1 MKDYTIKDVTN
12 LFILKK
18 EIDDNTIKNIR
29 NPFRLKKGNEAIKD
43 WIVGYIK
50 SIFELEVKVMLIEIK
65 SY

>member
-1 MKDYTIKDVTN
+1 MKDNTIKDVRN

-43 WIVGYIK
+43 
-50 SIFELEVKVMLIEIK
+50 
-65 SY
+65 